1 MAYFHFLSSIF
12 CIIVFTHFNFTHVKK
27 TLYCVIMFSFV
38 VNCILN
44 DYRQEKIFLLLSFL
58 PFLVLFISLC
68 SFEFPNLLSYFF
80 IFVWNFFFII
90 VHCTSGLLAKYF
102 LFWLIFHF
110 PKTFLL
116 DIFLSFQYFKNTA
129 TRSCGLYIFW
139 QEVSCN
145 FFIFLCF
152 SMKYIFLLCLP

>member
-80 IFVWNFFFII
+80 IFVWNFFFFYR
-90 VHCTSGLLAKYF
+90 SLYF
-102 LFWLIFHF
+102 RSASKVFSVLVDLSFS
-110 PKTFLL
+110 K
-116 DIFLSFQYFKNTA
+116 DIFTRYFPFLSV
-129 TRSCGLYIFW
+129 L
-139 QEVSCN
+139 
-145 FFIFLCF
+145 
-152 SMKYIFLLCLP
+152 